1 MQFLTKDAL
10 SESLVP
16 VLIGCSGKSLQSAI
30 SFHRQYGVLSHLF
43 SHRIPFFYH
52 LVPLFRF
59 HRVRATRDE
68 TLLLGAL
75 LDFAKQLENADRL
88 LFLVPCTAFY
98 RKFVFAHKTELEGT
112 FVLCDPDALAQPLQQ
127 EGAK

>member
-1 MQFLTKDAL
+1 MQFLTNDAL

-16 VLIGCSGKSLQSAI
+16 VLIGCSGKSLQSAS

-43 SHRIPFFYH
+43 SDHIPFFYY
-52 LVPLFRF
+52 LFPLFKF

-68 TLLLGAL
+68 ALLLQAL

-88 LFLVPCTAFY
+88 LYLVPCTAFY
-98 RKFVFAHKTELEGT
+98 HDFVAAHKTELEGA
-112 FVLCDPDALAQPLQQ
+112 FVLCDPDLLPQMLRE
-127 EGAK
+127 EGV